1 MPIGLKSLLRNET
14 RPLIQVRVTLRHVG
28 SGGGTVTLVVSR
40 ALDSAM
46 LVREVGEAVLVA
58 VLSSTLVRHS
68 RGLMRKGAKTNNRAL
83 ESSRRPKHAER
94 LLECRVQPVPEK
106 KQRRKR
112 KPY

>member
-68 RGLMRKGAKTNNRAL
+68 RGLMRKGAKTNNRAPGV
-83 ESSRRPKHAER
+83 EPPAET
-94 LLECRVQPVPEK
+94 CRTSFRMQCTAGS
-106 KQRRKR
+106 
-112 KPY
+112 